1 MADFAARY
9 ARALADVVLS
19 ARIAPDQVN
28 KQLSDFLTTLKEST
42 DLRLALFNP
51 ALPVDVRVKVID
63 ALAPRLGLSHEVR
76 NFLAVLLRHERM
88 NAIEEIVA
96 EFRAEMDRRQ
106 GISEVEVISARRLD
120 ADERHQMEQQVARLA
135 GTQVRAR
142 FEEDNG
148 LIGGAVV
155 KIGSTIYDGS
165 VRGRL
170 NRMKQEL
177 MAG

>member
-19 ARIAPDQVN
+19 SRVPTDEVN
-28 KQLSDFLTTLKEST
+28 AQLSDFLSTLQEST
-42 DLRLALFNP
+42 DLSQALFNP
-51 ALPVDVRVKVID
+51 ALAVDVRVKVID
-63 ALAPRLGLSHEVR
+63 ALVPRLHLSPEVR

-88 NAIEEIVA
+88 DAIDEIVA
-96 EFRAEMDRRQ
+96 EFRAEMNRRQ

-120 ADERHQMEQQVARLA
+120 ADERYQMEQQVARLA

-142 FEEDNG
+142 FREDND

-170 NRMKQEL
+170 DRMKQEL

>member
-9 ARALADVVLS
+9 ARAFADVVLS
-19 ARIAPDQVN
+19 TRVPADQVN
-28 KQLSDFLTTLKEST
+28 AQLNDFLSTLAESG
-42 DLRLALFNP
+42 DLRQALFNP
-51 ALPVDVRVKVID
+51 AVAVDVRVKVID
-63 ALAPRLGLSHEVR
+63 ALAPRLHLGHEVR

-88 NAIEEIVA
+88 NAIQEIVA
-96 EFRAEMDRRQ
+96 AFRAEMDRRQ
-106 GISEVEVISARRLD
+106 NISEVEVISARRLD
-120 ADERHQMEQQVARLA
+120 ADERYQMEQQVARLA

-142 FEEDNG
+142 FREDNG

-155 KIGSTIYDGS
+155 KIGGTIYDGS

-170 NRMKQEL
+170 DRMKQEL

>member
-9 ARALADVVLS
+9 ARAFADVVLDAHIS
-19 ARIAPDQVN
+19 IDQVN
-28 KQLSDFLTTLKEST
+28 VQLNDFLATLEASA
-42 DLRLALFNP
+42 DLRQALFNP
-51 ALPVDVRVKVID
+51 ALAADVRVRVID
-63 ALAPRLGLSHEVR
+63 ALAPRLHLGREVR
-76 NFLAVLLRHERM
+76 NFLAVLLRHDRM

-96 EFRAEMDRRQ
+96 EYRAEIDRRQ
-106 GISEVEVISARRLD
+106 GISEVEVVSARRLD
-120 ADERHQMEQQVARLA
+120 ADERYQMEQEVARLA

-142 FEEDNG
+142 FREDND

-155 KIGSTIYDGS
+155 RIGSTIYDGS

-170 NRMKQEL
+170 DRMKQEL

>member
-9 ARALADVVLS
+9 ARAFADVVFS
-19 ARIAPDQVN
+19 ARMPVDQVN
-28 KQLSDFLTTLKEST
+28 AQLNDFLSTLTESA
-42 DLRLALFNP
+42 DLRQALFNP
-51 ALPVDVRVKVID
+51 ALAVDVRVNVID
-63 ALAPRLGLSHEVR
+63 ALVPRLHLCHEVR

-96 EFRAEMDRRQ
+96 AFRAEMDRRQ

-120 ADERHQMEQQVARLA
+120 ADERHQMEQQVGRLA

-142 FEEDNG
+142 FREDNG

-170 NRMKQEL
+170 DRMKQEL

>member
-9 ARALADVVLS
+9 ARAFADVVLS
-19 ARIAPDQVN
+19 ARVPADQVN
-28 KQLSDFLTTLKEST
+28 AQLNDFLATLEGSA
-42 DLRLALFNP
+42 DLRQALFNP
-51 ALPVDVRVKVID
+51 ALAVDVRVKVID
-63 ALAPRLGLSHEVR
+63 ALVPRLHLSGEVR

-96 EFRAEMDRRQ
+96 AFRAEMDRRQ

-120 ADERHQMEQQVARLA
+120 ADERYQMEQQVARLA

-142 FEEDNG
+142 FREDNR

-170 NRMKQEL
+170 DRMKQEL

>member
-9 ARALADVVLS
+9 ARAFTDVVLS
-19 ARIAPDQVN
+19 SRVPVEQVN
-28 KQLSDFLTTLKEST
+28 SQLGNFLSTLEESR
-42 DLRLALFNP
+42 DLRQALFNP
-51 ALPVDVRVKVID
+51 ALAVDVQVKVID
-63 ALAPRLGLSHEVR
+63 ALSPRLQLSQEVR

-88 NAIEEIVA
+88 DAIEEIVA
-96 EFRAEMDRRQ
+96 EFRAEMNRRQ

-135 GTQVRAR
+135 GTQVRAQFR
-142 FEEDNG
+142 EDHA

-170 NRMKQEL
+170 DRMKQEL

>member
-19 ARIAPDQVN
+19 SRVPADQVN
-28 KQLSDFLTTLKEST
+28 AQLGDFLATLKESA
-42 DLRLALFNP
+42 DLRQALFNP
-51 ALPVDVRVKVID
+51 ALAADVRVKVID
-63 ALAPRLGLSHEVR
+63 ALVPRLHLSQEVR

-88 NAIEEIVA
+88 SSVEDIVA
-96 EFRAEMDRRQ
+96 EFRAEMNRRQ
-106 GISEVEVISARRLD
+106 RISEIEVISARRLD
-120 ADERHQMEQQVARLA
+120 QDERYQMEQQVARLA
-135 GTQVRAR
+135 GTEVRAHFR
-142 FEEDNG
+142 EDRG
-148 LIGGAVV
+148 LIGGAIV

-170 NRMKQEL
+170 DRMKQEL

>member
-9 ARALADVVLS
+9 ARALADVVMS
-19 ARIAPDQVN
+19 GRVPADQVSA
-28 KQLSDFLTTLKEST
+28 QLGDFISTLDESA
-42 DLRLALFNP
+42 DLRQALFNP
-51 ALPVDVRVKVID
+51 ALTADVRVRVID
-63 ALAPRLGLSHEVR
+63 ALAPRLDLGREVR

-88 NAIEEIVA
+88 SAIQEIVA
-96 EFRAEMDRRQ
+96 EYRAEIDRRR

-120 ADERHQMEQQVARLA
+120 TDERYQMEQQVARLA

-142 FEEDNG
+142 FREDNG

-170 NRMKQEL
+170 DRIKQEL
-177 MAG
+177 TAS

>member
-9 ARALADVVLS
+9 ARALVDV
-19 ARIAPDQVN
+19 I
-28 KQLSDFLTTLKEST
+28 LSDHIPTEQAIAQLQEFLSTLEGSK
-42 DLRLALFNP
+42 DLRQALFNP
-51 ALPVDVRVKVID
+51 ALAADVRIRVID
-63 ALAPRLGLSHEVR
+63 ALAPRLQLSREVR
-76 NFLAVLLRHERM
+76 NFLAVLLRHDRI

-96 EFRAEMDRRQ
+96 EFRAEVDRRQ

-120 ADERHQMEQQVARLA
+120 ADERYQMEQQVGRLA
-135 GTQVRAR
+135 GTRVRAR
-142 FEEDNG
+142 FREDNG

-155 KIGSTIYDGS
+155 RIGSTIYDGS

-170 NRMKQEL
+170 DRMKQEL

>member
-19 ARIAPDQVN
+19 SGVPADQVN
-28 KQLSDFLTTLKEST
+28 TQLTDFLTTLRESV
-42 DLRLALFNP
+42 DLRQALFNP
-51 ALPVDVRVKVID
+51 ALAADVRVRVID
-63 ALAPRLGLSHEVR
+63 ALTPRLHLGREVR
-76 NFLAVLLRHERM
+76 NFLAVLLRHDRIS
-88 NAIEEIVA
+88 AIEDIVA
-96 EFRAEMDRRQ
+96 EYRAEMDRRQ

-120 ADERHQMEQQVARLA
+120 DDERYQMEQQVARLA

-142 FEEDNG
+142 FREDND

-155 KIGSTIYDGS
+155 RIGSTIYDGS

-170 NRMKQEL
+170 ERMKQEL
-177 MAG
+177 VAG

>member
-9 ARALADVVLS
+9 ARALADVILGG
-19 ARIAPDQVN
+19 RIPPDQVN
-28 KQLSDFLTTLKEST
+28 AQLQDFLST
-42 DLRLALFNP
+42 PDGSEDLRQALFNP
-51 ALPVDVRVKVID
+51 ALAADVRVQVID
-63 ALAPRLGLSHEVR
+63 ALTPRLQLSREVR
-76 NFLAVLLRHERM
+76 NFLAVLLRHDRM

-96 EFRAEMDRRQ
+96 EFRAEVDRRQ

-120 ADERHQMEQQVARLA
+120 ADERSQMEQQVGRLA
-135 GTQVRAR
+135 GTRVRAR
-142 FEEDNG
+142 FREDNG

-155 KIGSTIYDGS
+155 RIGSTIYDGS

-170 NRMKQEL
+170 DRMKQEL